1 MPVGRHSL
9 PPQPLTTEMT
19 KALDRLERAQ
29 KELTFAQVKL
39 QEELTLAQQ
48 RIEKELT
55 RAQEEFQKDN
65 TEAEETRDWIITLAV
80 QSGMSANR
88 PTLPNAKSTLEKTLQ
103 QHLALKTDLE
113 SWAQTLGYDSFAR
126 ARMGMGAR
134 TNRHDLVVEQ
144 LPPVYQKMPIRL
156 ALNKSNLELGRIERT
171 IRRTQRELLDAFDAG
186 MSDDIQEE
194 MAEAWADLE
203 TLADLEGFYTELI
216 KFNNNYEEPAAS
228 ETVPTSEMLTRFE
241 LASKFSE
248 AFLSDLTEMVQS
260 APVEV
265 ERKES
270 IYRNNANPNNLVEFV
285 LWQHLARDMEELL
298 FLRHMSEFATYLEDR
313 GLAVPHGKTLE
324 SGLTAS
330 AEHRY
335 DWEWAECVCLN
346 DLLNYFADNGIELN
360 LPQTTVVETEALEET
375 EEELLSC
382 L

>member
-9 PPQPLTTEMT
+9 PLQPLTTEMNT
-19 KALDRLERAQ
+19 YTTRQQVAIEEQRKLEKAVA
-29 KELTFAQVKL
+29 KL
-39 QEELTLAQQ
+39 NEATLNAFDEGTQAVQ
-48 RIEKELT
+48 FIM
-55 RAQEEFQKDN
+55 D
-65 TEAEETRDWIITLAV
+65 LAV
-80 QSGMSANR
+80 QNGMSANR
-88 PTLPNAKSTLEKTLQ
+88 PTLFNAQSFIESDYQSAKERLKAYEQ
-103 QHLALKTDLE
+103 LATE
-113 SWAQTLGYDSFAR
+113 AGYCSIPKAIEGLR
-126 ARMGMGAR
+126 KR
-134 TNRHDLVVEQ
+134 TTRHDELVAQ
-144 LPPVYQKMPIRL
+144 LPLVYQKTPIRL